1 MHHHHQPHHH
11 GHHGHH
17 RRNHSNID
25 IEQIYQLYDFPFEA
39 IFDVSEAKEEFRQY
53 LKKEHNEEPFLFY
66 EDVEEYK
73 RLKFEENKAKKAI
86 AIFKNYILP
95 YSPHEINI
103 SSQFRQNAVKAFEQ
117 SGQLQ
122 NEKAVLIQDNIFDEI
137 QSSIFYNLKN
147 DNYPRFTTSQQ
158 FKNFLKHKDIS
169 FISMIATK
177 KNNKYM
183 DFIPKFDGPICDRD
197 IQFFSF
203 MSFNDDLDVWDE
215 VKVGDDG
222 RRACYLSKKEFCLND
237 QLECEE
243 KMTGKLMKQIFI
255 VPCKKEEAFNVFA
268 HTHLRKEILDVESI
282 NQVDFNPISPNNK
295 YAQSILHIQ
304 MQMKGF
310 SWIMKPRETVAALTT
325 IYDTKRQT
333 YGVMLKSTE
342 SLLVPNRKSH
352 IRFKILSSTFMQD
365 CPLNAQITK
374 QKELKRKSISSLK
387 NNPSSSSSSIS
398 SLDGQ
403 NAASS
408 SGSFSNNYGDSRR
421 QSSVTEEDDSS
432 ESSESFGSAEHACKV
447 TVVSFVELKVQSAF
461 VIKKIL
467 NSKNKHGYA
476 RFLAAVKDS
485 KVRAFP
491 RPKFSEGLM
500 ETFESFKDHY
510 LANNPEA
517 EMTWELINDDELHD
531 MVTTPE
537 KNKTVF

>member
-1 MHHHHQPHHH
+1 MLLHHHLHKTQ
-11 GHHGHH
+11 
-17 RRNHSNID
+17 SVNID
-25 IEQIYQLYDFPFEA
+25 QIYQLYEFPFEA
-39 IFDVSEAKEEFRQY
+39 IFDVPEAKEEFRQY

-103 SSQFRQNAVKAFEQ
+103 SAQFRQNAVKSFEN

-122 NEKAVLIQDNIFDEI
+122 NEKSVLVPETIFDEI

-147 DNYPRFTTSQQ
+147 DNYPRFTVSQQ

-203 MSFNDDLDVWDE
+203 MSFNEDLEVWDE
-215 VKVGDDG
+215 VKVGEDG

-237 QLECEE
+237 QIECEE
-243 KMTGKLMKQIFI
+243 QMTRKLMKQIFI
-255 VPCKKEEAFNVFA
+255 VPCKKEEALNVFA
-268 HTHLRKEILDVESI
+268 HTHLRKEILDLESV

-304 MQMKGF
+304 MQLTGF
-310 SWIMKPRETVAALTT
+310 SWIMKPRETVAALTA
-325 IYDTKRQT
+325 IYDTKRQA
-333 YGVMLKSTE
+333 YGMMLKSTE
-342 SLLVPNRKSH
+342 SLLVPHRKSH
-352 IRFKILSSTFMQD
+352 VRFRILSSTFLQD
-365 CPLNAQITK
+365 CPLNTQITK
-374 QKELKRKSISSLK
+374 QKELKRKSTSLK
-387 NNPSSSSSSIS
+387 NSASASSSSIGSLDGNHPSSSS
-398 SLDGQ
+398 
-403 NAASS
+403 N
-408 SGSFSNNYGDSRR
+408 SGSFSSNISTGRKST
-421 QSSVTEEDDSS
+421 VTEEDDSS
-432 ESSESFGSAEHACKV
+432 ESSDSFGSADHACKV
-447 TVVSFVELKVQSAF
+447 TIVSFVELKVQSAF
-461 VIKKIL
+461 LIKKVL
-467 NSKNKHGYA
+467 NTKNKNGYA

-485 KVRAFP
+485 KVRGFP
-491 RPKFSEGLM
+491 KPKFSEGLL
-500 ETFESFKDHY
+500 ETLDSFKEHY
-510 LANNPEA
+510 ADA
-517 EMTWELINDDELHD
+517 EMTWELNAEDELHD
-531 MVTTPE
+531 IVTTPE